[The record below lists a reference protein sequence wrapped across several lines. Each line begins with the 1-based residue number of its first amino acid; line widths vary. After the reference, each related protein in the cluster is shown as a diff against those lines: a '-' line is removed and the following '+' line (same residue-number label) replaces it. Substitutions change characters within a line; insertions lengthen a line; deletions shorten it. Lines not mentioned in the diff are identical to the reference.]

1 MKSNGGIML
10 RSKKPVFLSFIVALF
25 LFAAVYPAQ
34 MVNNEKETVLMRT
47 LIAFL
52 DQYHFD
58 PKSIDDQFS
67 VEFFEEY
74 LRRRDYDKRLFTQE
88 DLEHLEFYRDQLDDE
103 IRDGTYQFFD
113 LTQEKYWAA
122 LEKTQSFYRE
132 ILSQSFDFD
141 RDEEF
146 QLDAEKRPFAPND
159 EALKDR
165 WRKIL
170 KYRTLVLLNNKL
182 EAQEKQN
189 EDKEKKSFEELEAEA
204 RKDELERF
212 DDLYSKLKKVR
223 REHQLSAYLS
233 TLTNLYDPHSS
244 YFEPKQK
251 QDFDINMSGQLE
263 GIGATLTNDGEYV
276 KVERIVAGGPAWKQ
290 EELEVGDYILKV
302 KEEKTG
308 EEIEMV
314 GMLVTD
320 AVQYIRGKKGTEVTL
335 TVQKMD
341 GTKEDITIL
350 RDVVIIEENFAKSL
364 ILDSP
369 DGERIGFIS
378 LPSFYSDFQNPDGR
392 SCTEDVAK
400 EIEKLKAENVD
411 GIILDI
417 RYNGGGSLYEVVKM
431 TGLFIEQGPIVQV
444 KDRIR
449 KAEVLSDKDPRVQYH
464 GPLAVMVNTYSASA
478 SEILAAALQD
488 YGRAVIVGGQSTF
501 GKGTVQQMADLDRI
515 RGFSDF
521 KPLGAAKITIQ
532 KFYRING
539 GSVQLKGVVPDVIL
553 PDNFHFIEA
562 GEKKE
567 DNAIPWT
574 KIDPVEFDQNVYSLA
589 KLNRVKE
596 LSKKRIQ
603 ESESFQKILQNAQRL
618 KDLRSKSLVPLSWD
632 QYSELQQ
639 EEKNESQ
646 EFADLFDQVVNE
658 GIDIPEADVDWIN
671 MDESRKARNEDWQKR
686 VSKDLYITETMRIL
700 HDLEEANG

>member
-1 MKSNGGIML
+1 MKSNAGIML

-25 LFAAVYPAQ
+25 LFAAVYPTQIAT
-34 MVNNEKETVLMRT
+34 NEKETVLMRT
-47 LIAFL
+47 LITFL

-58 PKSIDDQFS
+58 PKSIDDEFS
-67 VEFFEEY
+67 AEFYDEY

-88 DLEHLEFYRDQLDDE
+88 DLDHLQFYRNQLDDE

-113 LTQEKYWAA
+113 LTQEKYRTA
-122 LEKTQSFYRE
+122 LDKTQSYYQE
-132 ILSQSFDFD
+132 ILSRPFDFD

-146 QLDAEKRPFAPND
+146 QLDAEKRPFASND
-159 EALKDR
+159 KELKDR

-170 KYRTLVLLNNKL
+170 KYRTLVRLNNKL
-182 EAQEKQN
+182 EAHEKR
-189 EDKEKKSFEELEAEA
+189 EEGEEKKSFAELEAES
-204 RKDELERF
+204 RKEELERF
-212 DDLYSKLKKVR
+212 EDLYSKLKKVR
-223 REHQLSAYLS
+223 REHELSAYLS

-290 EELEVGDYILKV
+290 KELEVGDYILKV

-341 GTKEDITIL
+341 GTKEEITIL

-369 DGERIGFIS
+369 FGERIGFIS
-378 LPSFYSDFQNPDGR
+378 LPSFYSDFQNPNGR

-400 EIEKLKAENVD
+400 EIEKLKEENVD

-431 TGLFIEQGPIVQV
+431 TGLFIEEGPIVQV
-444 KDRIR
+444 KDRIHN
-449 KAEVLSDKDPRVQYH
+449 ADVLSDKDPRVQYH

-539 GSVQLKGVVPDVIL
+539 GSVQLKGVIPDVVL

-562 GEKKE
+562 GEKE
-567 DNAIPWT
+567 EENAIPWT
-574 KIDPVEFDQNVYSLA
+574 KIDPVEFDQKVYA
-589 KLNRVKE
+589 MDKLDRVKE
-596 LSKKRIQ
+596 LSQKRIQ
-603 ESESFQKILQNAQRL
+603 ENVTFQKILQNAQRM
-618 KDLRSKSLVPLSWD
+618 KDLRSKSVVPLSWEKYFNME
-632 QYSELQQ
+632 QKEK
-639 EEKNESQ
+639 EESR
-646 EFADLFDQVVNE
+646 EFTDLFDQVVNE
-658 GIDIPEADVDWIN
+658 GIHNLEVDRDWIN
-671 MDESRKARNEDWQKR
+671 LDESRKARNEDWHKR